1 MNAGIVFLTILNF
14 IVLLMLSAEVGSLS
28 QPSLFTAWDLFQFL
42 KRRRKKTM
50 KPRSNR
56 YIYYYDKRSK
66 NKPYRVIIEV
76 EKKKY
81 NIGYYLTAEE
91 ARTARDEFNKNHFS
105 VSISWQRLQEMNV
118 IVDKIAELSEI
129 LSSYRDISTNEVI
142 RKIGNIKQ
150 NAISIKKI
158 IA

>member
-1 MNAGIVFLTILNF
+1 
-14 IVLLMLSAEVGSLS
+14 
-28 QPSLFTAWDLFQFL
+28 
-42 KRRRKKTM
+42 M

-81 NIGYYLTAEE
+81 NIGYFRTVEE
-91 ARTARDEFNKNHFS
+91 ARSARDEFIKNHFS
-105 VSISWQRLQEMNV
+105 VSVNWKRLEEMN
-118 IVDKIAELSEI
+118 ILVDKIMEISEI
-129 LSSYRDISTNEVI
+129 LSSYRDISTNEVF
-142 RKIGNIKQ
+142 RKIGNIKR
-150 NAISIKKI
+150 NAASIKKI

>member
-1 MNAGIVFLTILNF
+1 
-14 IVLLMLSAEVGSLS
+14 
-28 QPSLFTAWDLFQFL
+28 
-42 KRRRKKTM
+42 M
-50 KPRSNR
+50 KPRNDR

-81 NIGYYLTAEE
+81 NIGYFRTVEE
-91 ARTARDEFNKNHFS
+91 ARTARDEFIKNHFS
-105 VSISWQRLQEMNV
+105 VSVNWKRLEEMNV
-118 IVDKIAELSEI
+118 LVDKITEISEI
-129 LSSYRDISTNEVI
+129 LSSYRDISTNEVF
-142 RKIGNIKQ
+142 RKIGNIKR

>member
-1 MNAGIVFLTILNF
+1 
-14 IVLLMLSAEVGSLS
+14 
-28 QPSLFTAWDLFQFL
+28 
-42 KRRRKKTM
+42 M
-50 KPRSNR
+50 KPRSDR

-81 NIGYYLTAEE
+81 NIGYFRTVEE
-91 ARTARDEFNKNHFS
+91 ARTARDEFIKNHFS
-105 VSISWQRLQEMNV
+105 VSVNWKRLEEMNV
-118 IVDKIAELSEI
+118 LVDKITEISEI
-129 LSSYRDISTNEVI
+129 LSSYRDISTNEVF
-142 RKIGNIKQ
+142 RKIGNIKR

>member
-1 MNAGIVFLTILNF
+1 
-14 IVLLMLSAEVGSLS
+14 
-28 QPSLFTAWDLFQFL
+28 
-42 KRRRKKTM
+42 M
-50 KPRSNR
+50 KPRNDR

-76 EKKKY
+76 DRKKY
-81 NIGYYLTAEE
+81 NIGYFHTVEE
-91 ARTARDEFNKNHFS
+91 ARKARDEFIKNHFS
-105 VSISWQRLQEMNV
+105 VSVKWKRLQEMNV

-129 LSSYRDISTNEVI
+129 LLSYRDISTNEVL

-150 NAISIKKI
+150 NAVSIKKV

>member
-1 MNAGIVFLTILNF
+1 
-14 IVLLMLSAEVGSLS
+14 
-28 QPSLFTAWDLFQFL
+28 
-42 KRRRKKTM
+42 M
-50 KPRSNR
+50 KPRSDR

-66 NKPYRVIIEV
+66 NKPYRVIIEA

-81 NIGYYLTAEE
+81 NIGYFRTVEE
-91 ARTARDEFNKNHFS
+91 ARTARDEFIKNHFS
-105 VSISWQRLQEMNV
+105 VSISWKRLQEMNV

-129 LSSYRDISTNEVI
+129 LLSYRDISTNEVL

-150 NAISIKKI
+150 NAVSIKKV

>member
-1 MNAGIVFLTILNF
+1 
-14 IVLLMLSAEVGSLS
+14 
-28 QPSLFTAWDLFQFL
+28 
-42 KRRRKKTM
+42 M
-50 KPRSNR
+50 KPRSDR

-76 EKKKY
+76 DRKKY
-81 NIGYYLTAEE
+81 NIGYFRTVEE
-91 ARTARDEFNKNHFS
+91 ARTARDEFIKNHFS
-105 VSISWQRLQEMNV
+105 VSVNWKRLEEMN
-118 IVDKIAELSEI
+118 ILVDKITEISEI

>member
-1 MNAGIVFLTILNF
+1 
-14 IVLLMLSAEVGSLS
+14 
-28 QPSLFTAWDLFQFL
+28 
-42 KRRRKKTM
+42 M

-76 EKKKY
+76 EKKY
-81 NIGYYLTAEE
+81 NIGYFHTVEE
-91 ARTARDEFNKNHFS
+91 ARAARDEFIKNHFS

-129 LSSYRDISTNEVI
+129 LSSYRDISTNEVC
-142 RKIGNIKQ
+142 RKIGNIKR
-150 NAISIKKI
+150 NAVSIKKI
-158 IA
+158 IV

>member
-1 MNAGIVFLTILNF
+1 
-14 IVLLMLSAEVGSLS
+14 
-28 QPSLFTAWDLFQFL
+28 
-42 KRRRKKTM
+42 M
-50 KPRSNR
+50 KPRNDR

-81 NIGYYLTAEE
+81 NIGYFHTVEE
-91 ARTARDEFNKNHFS
+91 ARTARDEFIKNHFS

-129 LSSYRDISTNEVI
+129 LSSYRGISTNEVL
-142 RKIGNIKQ
+142 RKIGNIKRD
-150 NAISIKKI
+150 AAYIKKI

>member
-1 MNAGIVFLTILNF
+1 
-14 IVLLMLSAEVGSLS
+14 
-28 QPSLFTAWDLFQFL
+28 
-42 KRRRKKTM
+42 M
-50 KPRSNR
+50 KPRNDR

-66 NKPYRVIIEV
+66 NKPYRVIIEL

-81 NIGYYLTAEE
+81 NIGYFRTVEE
-91 ARTARDEFNKNHFS
+91 ARSARDEFIKNHFS
-105 VSISWQRLQEMNV
+105 VSVNWKRLEEMN
-118 IVDKIAELSEI
+118 ILVDKITEISEI

-150 NAISIKKI
+150 NAISIKKV